1 MKIKC
6 YNGGNDMKEK
16 FALWSVLFSQYVK
29 RDWKKMIVWIIGLGL
44 FSGGFVPAFEEIGKG
59 QGLIG
64 MFETMQNPAMVA
76 MVGPTAV
83 TTATEYTIGAMY
95 ANEMLLFCCLFAM
108 IVSILHVISHT
119 RKEEE
124 LGLTE
129 LVRSFRVGRQAN
141 SLAVMIETVII
152 NLGLSL
158 CTSILMIFFNV
169 TSITVEGSLL
179 FGLSIGIAGMI
190 AATIAL
196 VFAQIMPTSSG
207 ATGASLGMVGLLYII
222 RATTDVSNI
231 NLSMVNPMGWTY
243 LTYPFTENNWL
254 PLIFGLLF
262 SCIVIVFAFV
272 LEEKRD
278 MGAGYLP
285 EKEGRAT
292 AKKSLLSVPGLFV
305 KINKG
310 VIISWLVAFVIMGAA
325 YGAIYGDMQ
334 TFLESNELMK
344 QMFTLTGVSIEV
356 SFTATIM
363 MVLIELV
370 TILPIAV
377 VNKLFN
383 EEVRLHLSQ
392 LYSTKVTRGQFY
404 WVTIVL
410 AVIVGVVGIVFAA
423 GGLGATAISVMSKGA
438 NMNIADFLVAGLNYL
453 PSVLFFIG
461 LAALAL
467 GWIPK
472 LGKVVYA
479 YLGYSFVLNYFGGIL
494 DLPDWF
500 SKTAIQSWIPRM
512 PTEGFDGTIFIVMTL
527 LSISLMLIGYLGYK
541 KRDML
546 EGA

>member
-179 FGLSIGIAGMI
+179 FGLSIGMAGMI

-512 PTEGFDGTIFIVMTL
+512 PIEGFDGTIFIVMTL

>member
-423 GGLGATAISVMSKGA
+423 GGLGATAISVMSNGA

-527 LSISLMLIGYLGYK
+527 LGISFIIIGYLGYK

>member
-1 MKIKC
+1 
-6 YNGGNDMKEK
+6 MKEK

-29 RDWKKMIVWIIGLGL
+29 RDWKKIIVWVIGLGL

-207 ATGASLGMVGLLYII
+207 ATGASLGMVGLLYIV

-383 EEVRLHLSQ
+383 EEARLHLSQ

>member
-158 CTSILMIFFNV
+158 CISILMIIFNV

-207 ATGASLGMVGLLYII
+207 ATGASLGMVGLLYIV

-292 AKKSLLSVPGLFV
+292 AKKSLLSVPGLFI

-423 GGLGATAISVMSKGA
+423 GGLGATALSVMSNGA
-438 NMNIADFLVAGLNYL
+438 TMSIADFLVAGLNYL

-512 PTEGFDGTIFIVMTL
+512 PTEGFDGTIFIVITL